1 MILKVSKR
9 VILRVTSEFESL
21 RLTLRG
27 PSEFESWRVS
37 ESV

>member
-1 MILKVSKR
+1 MILKVSKG

-21 RLTLRG
+21 RVTLRG